1 MESVA
6 SMKPRDMPDPSGEID
21 KLIAEIEDWRGK
33 VFARVRKIIRE
44 ADPEI
49 IEEFK
54 WMGSPV
60 WSRDGTIA
68 VGNAFKGRVNLT
80 FAYGA
85 SLPDPE
91 KLFNAGF
98 EGNARRVINIFEN
111 DTINERALTNLV
123 RAAIVYNQTN
133 LKKNQKK
140 APAASTK
147 KAPAASAKKASAA
160 SAKKAPAASA
170 KKAPAASRSRVTKT
184 TTTRGSTR

>member
-1 MESVA
+1 MENAKMGKVA
-6 SMKPRDMPDPSGEID
+6 SVKPRDLPNPSGEID
-21 KLIAEIEDWRGK
+21 ALIAAITDWRGET
-33 VFARVRKIIRE
+33 FARVRKIIRE

-60 WSRDGTIA
+60 WSRDGIIA
-68 VGNAFKGRVNLT
+68 VGNAFKGRVNVT

-98 EGNARRVINIFEN
+98 EGNARRVINFFEN
-111 DTINERALTNLV
+111 DVINERALKTLV
-123 RAAIVYNQTN
+123 RAAIEYNQTN

-140 APAASTK
+140 NPAAART
-147 KAPAASAKKASAA
+147 KAPAAGGA
-160 SAKKAPAASA
+160 
-170 KKAPAASRSRVTKT
+170 RVTRKPT
-184 TTTRGSTR
+184 KK

>member
-1 MESVA
+1 
-6 SMKPRDMPDPSGEID
+6 MPDPSGEID
-21 KLIAEIEDWRGK
+21 KLIAAIPDWRGK
-33 VFARVRKIIRE
+33 TFARVRKIIRE

-49 IEEFK
+49 VEEFK

-60 WSRDGTIA
+60 WSRDGIIA

-85 SLPDPE
+85 SLPDPD

-111 DTINERALTNLV
+111 DTIDERALKTLV
-123 RAAIVYNQTN
+123 RAAIKYNQTN

-140 APAASTK
+140 GPATARK
-147 KAPAASAKKASAA
+147 KTP
-160 SAKKAPAASA
+160 
-170 KKAPAASRSRVTKT
+170 
-184 TTTRGSTR
+184 GG

>member
-1 MESVA
+1 MGDVVA
-6 SMKPRDMPDPSGEID
+6 VKPRDLPDPSGEID
-21 KLIAEIEDWRGK
+21 RLIAEIPDWRGK

-49 IEEFK
+49 VEEFK

-60 WSRDGTIA
+60 WSRDGIIA

-85 SLPDPE
+85 SLPDPD

-98 EGNARRVINIFEN
+98 EGNARRVINIFE
-111 DTINERALTNLV
+111 DDKINERALKTLV
-123 RAAIVYNQTN
+123 RAAIKHNQAN

-140 APAASTK
+140 APAV
-147 KAPAASAKKASAA
+147 
-160 SAKKAPAASA
+160 
-170 KKAPAASRSRVTKT
+170 SRARVTRK
-184 TTTRGSTR
+184 

>member
-1 MESVA
+1 
-6 SMKPRDMPDPSGEID
+6 MPDPSGEID
-21 KLIAEIEDWRGK
+21 KLIAEIPDWRGAT
-33 VFARVRKIIRE
+33 FARVRKIIRE

-49 IEEFK
+49 VEEFK

-60 WSRDGTIA
+60 WSRDGIIA

-85 SLPDPE
+85 SLPDPD

-111 DTINERALTNLV
+111 DKINERALKTLV
-123 RAAIVYNQTN
+123 RAAIKHNQTN

-140 APAASTK
+140 APPTSRK
-147 KAPAASAKKASAA
+147 KT
-160 SAKKAPAASA
+160 
-170 KKAPAASRSRVTKT
+170 SRV
-184 TTTRGSTR
+184 

>member
-1 MESVA
+1 V
-6 SMKPRDMPDPSGEID
+6 KPRDLPDPSGQID

-33 VFARVRKIIRE
+33 TFARVRKIIRE

-49 IEEFK
+49 VEEFK

-60 WSRDGTIA
+60 WSRGGTIA

-85 SLPDPE
+85 FLPDPD

-98 EGNARRVINIFEN
+98 DGNERRVINIFEN
-111 DTINERALTNLV
+111 DQIDERALQALV
-123 RAAIVYNQTN
+123 RAAVAYNFTH

-140 APAASTK
+140 TATAPAKKTPVAASSRATK
-147 KAPAASAKKASAA
+147 KVAKK
-160 SAKKAPAASA
+160 
-170 KKAPAASRSRVTKT
+170 
-184 TTTRGSTR
+184 

>member
-1 MESVA
+1 MAV
-6 SMKPRDMPDPSGEID
+6 KPRDMPDPSGEID
-21 KLIAEIEDWRGK
+21 KLIAAIPDWRGK
-33 VFARVRKIIRE
+33 TFARVRKIIRE

-49 IEEFK
+49 VEEFK

-60 WSRDGTIA
+60 WSRDGIIA

-85 SLPDPE
+85 SLPDPD

-111 DTINERALTNLV
+111 DTIDERALKTLV
-123 RAAIVYNQTN
+123 RAAIKYNQTN

-140 APAASTK
+140 GPATARK
-147 KAPAASAKKASAA
+147 KTP
-160 SAKKAPAASA
+160 
-170 KKAPAASRSRVTKT
+170 
-184 TTTRGSTR
+184 GG

>member
-1 MESVA
+1 
-6 SMKPRDMPDPSGEID
+6 MPDPSGEID
-21 KLIAEIEDWRGK
+21 KLIAAIPDWRSK
-33 VFARVRKIIRE
+33 TFARVRKIIRE

-49 IEEFK
+49 VEEFK

-60 WSRDGTIA
+60 WSRDGIIA

-85 SLPDPE
+85 SLPDPD

-111 DTINERALTNLV
+111 DEINERALKTLV
-123 RAAIVYNQTN
+123 RAAIEHNQKN

-140 APAASTK
+140 APRA
-147 KAPAASAKKASAA
+147 
-160 SAKKAPAASA
+160 
-170 KKAPAASRSRVTKT
+170 
-184 TTTRGSTR
+184 

>member
-1 MESVA
+1 MEDAVA
-6 SMKPRDMPDPSGEID
+6 VKPRDMPDPSGEID
-21 KLIAEIEDWRGK
+21 KLIAAIPDWRGK
-33 VFARVRKIIRE
+33 TFARVRKIIRE

-49 IEEFK
+49 VEEFK

-60 WSRDGTIA
+60 WSRDGIIA

-85 SLPDPE
+85 SLPDPD

-111 DTINERALTNLV
+111 DEIDKRALQTLV
-123 RAAIVYNQTN
+123 RAAIEHNQTN

-140 APAASTK
+140 APAT
-147 KAPAASAKKASAA
+147 
-160 SAKKAPAASA
+160 
-170 KKAPAASRSRVTKT
+170 SRKR
-184 TTTRGSTR
+184 

>member
-1 MESVA
+1 VA
-6 SMKPRDMPDPSGEID
+6 VKPRDVPDPSGEID
-21 KLIAEIEDWRGK
+21 KLIAAIPDWRSK
-33 VFARVRKIIRE
+33 TFARVRKIIRA

-49 IEEFK
+49 VEEFK

-60 WSRDGTIA
+60 WSRDGIIA

-85 SLPDPE
+85 SLPDPD

-111 DTINERALTNLV
+111 DEINERALKTLV
-123 RAAIVYNQTN
+123 RAAIKHNQAN

-140 APAASTK
+140 APAALRK
-147 KAPAASAKKASAA
+147 KTPRA
-160 SAKKAPAASA
+160 
-170 KKAPAASRSRVTKT
+170 
-184 TTTRGSTR
+184 

>member
-1 MESVA
+1 
-6 SMKPRDMPDPSGEID
+6 MKPRDMPDPSGEID

-111 DTINERALTNLV
+111 DTIDERALTNLV

-140 APAASTK
+140 APAASAK

-160 SAKKAPAASA
+160 PR
-170 KKAPAASRSRVTKT
+170 KKAPAASRSRVAKKT
-184 TTTRGSTR
+184 TTHGSTR